1 MNIIKAKVIK
11 PFEYSDFPYK
21 EGEIVDVLGF
31 VHGGYMACAVVA
43 QPGRQI
49 SAMNVERLEY
59 IKQDPPVVEVEKR
72 HFWNI
77 LHIPG

>member
-11 PFEYSDFPYK
+11 PLEYSDFPYG

-31 VHGGYMACAVVA
+31 VHSGYFASAVIA
-43 QPGRQI
+43 QPGHKI
-49 SAMNVERLEY
+49 AAMNVDRLEY

-77 LHIPG
+77 LHIP